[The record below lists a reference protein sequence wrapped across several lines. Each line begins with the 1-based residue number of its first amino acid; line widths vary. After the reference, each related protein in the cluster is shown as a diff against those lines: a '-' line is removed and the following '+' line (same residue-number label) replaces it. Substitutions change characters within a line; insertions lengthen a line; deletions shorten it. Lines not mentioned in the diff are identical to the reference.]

1 MMKKT
6 LDLVSMGDLMID
18 FSCIGKS
25 EAGQLLFE
33 RNPGGAPMNVAVQ
46 LKRLGGSAGVISCVG
61 EDEHGTYLYRLARD
75 RFGFDVTNL
84 QVTREVG
91 TRCLFVY
98 FDEDNDRSFTNY
110 KSPRSD
116 LMIDGGLLDLE
127 QLHRCKVF
135 NYTPLAFEF
144 GYPIA
149 EAATLVLTEAS
160 KSKVLTSFDANYRF
174 PYEDH
179 NVFEAVTKAIRS
191 AQIVKLTLEEMR
203 YFLHQDNVF
212 AASEEL
218 LNKNAM
224 IVAITMGSGGCLLHS
239 RRGWVYRPTYNVP
252 VLDTTGA
259 GDSFMGSL
267 IYTLTRDRVN
277 ISGLEKEDLTKIADF
292 CNACSSASTMK
303 RGSLLVM
310 PDREQAEKIMHSVP
324 QIRMTLEQ
332 AITRNL

>member
-1 MMKKT
+1 
-6 LDLVSMGDLMID
+6 
-18 FSCIGKS
+18 
-25 EAGQLLFE
+25 
-33 RNPGGAPMNVAVQ
+33 
-46 LKRLGGSAGVISCVG
+46 
-61 EDEHGTYLYRLARD
+61 
-75 RFGFDVTNL
+75 
-84 QVTREVG
+84 
-91 TRCLFVY
+91 
-98 FDEDNDRSFTNY
+98 
-110 KSPRSD
+110 
-116 LMIDGGLLDLE
+116 
-127 QLHRCKVF
+127 
-135 NYTPLAFEF
+135 
-144 GYPIA
+144 
-149 EAATLVLTEAS
+149 
-160 KSKVLTSFDANYRF
+160 
-174 PYEDH
+174 
-179 NVFEAVTKAIRS
+179 
-191 AQIVKLTLEEMR
+191 MR